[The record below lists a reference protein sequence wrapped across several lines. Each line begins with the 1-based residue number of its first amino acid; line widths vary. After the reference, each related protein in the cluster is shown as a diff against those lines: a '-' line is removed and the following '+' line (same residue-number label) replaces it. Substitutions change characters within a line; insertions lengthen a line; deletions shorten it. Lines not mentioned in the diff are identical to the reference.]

1 MKTAEETYIQ
11 YLCKNCK
18 NRQTDLCCIRRRIDN
33 ISYRNSYKKDNPVEG
48 YIDKIRLSIKL
59 SQD

>member
-18 NRQTDLCCIRRRIDN
+18 NKQTDLCCIRRRIDN
-33 ISYRNSYKKDNPVEG
+33 TLYCNSYEKDKEVKG